1 MFPYS
6 RKARIKSYSISW
18 FQIPVFTVKPRAVS
32 GISHVVFPIELQPSS
47 QSNIYGDLPLCCL
60 PSLMHLSS
68 FPCYGPSLS
77 YCSNFKLWPLLLQ
90 LPMISVQV
98 SVSQSGNFH
107 KIETWSDY
115 GANLGIFSSVMCGL
129 RSLDATVRGRYW
141 NPEAEGSTA
150 RLWTIRELLIPGNIN
165 RWKITQK
172 PPYIY

>member
-1 MFPYS
+1 MWNLLQRYAFAILSCRPVIFKMFLCS

-32 GISHVVFPIELQPSS
+32 GISHAVFLIELQPSS
-47 QSNIYGDLPLCCL
+47 QSNIYGDLPLSCL

-68 FPCYGPSLS
+68 FPCYGPSLR

-90 LPMISVQV
+90 LPMIPVQV

-115 GANLGIFSSVMCGL
+115 GANLWIFPPL
-129 RSLDATVRGRYW
+129 RNYKVVLSHV
-141 NPEAEGSTA
+141 
-150 RLWTIRELLIPGNIN
+150 
-165 RWKITQK
+165 
-172 PPYIY
+172 